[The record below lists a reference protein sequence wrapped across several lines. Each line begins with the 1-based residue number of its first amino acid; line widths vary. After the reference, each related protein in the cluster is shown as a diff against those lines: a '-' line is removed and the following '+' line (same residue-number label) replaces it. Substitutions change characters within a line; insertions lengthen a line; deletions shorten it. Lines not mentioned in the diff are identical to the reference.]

1 MYDLHSLMSALDYT
15 TEPSFDYPN
24 IDASDVAL
32 VGATSLIEGR
42 DVIED
47 YLACNTYPLLAS

>member
-1 MYDLHSLMSALDYT
+1 MSALDYT